1 MTEDNDDGASG
12 VRKLTPEE
20 ERRGVRTLFIALLV
34 MLGLMGLLI
43 GHAMMR

>member
-1 MTEDNDDGASG
+1 MTDENDDGSSA
-12 VRKLTPEE
+12 VRKPTPEE
-20 ERRGVRTLFIALLV
+20 ERKGVRTLFIALLV